1 MLASKD
7 TRSAVQRN
15 TAVEVAK
22 DQFPLPQMVD
32 DPVLLASLPNPSQP
46 DFVQPRAS

>member
-7 TRSAVQRN
+7 TRFAVQRK
-15 TAVEVAK
+15 TAIEVAK

-32 DPVLLASLPNPSQP
+32 DPVLLESMSNPSQP